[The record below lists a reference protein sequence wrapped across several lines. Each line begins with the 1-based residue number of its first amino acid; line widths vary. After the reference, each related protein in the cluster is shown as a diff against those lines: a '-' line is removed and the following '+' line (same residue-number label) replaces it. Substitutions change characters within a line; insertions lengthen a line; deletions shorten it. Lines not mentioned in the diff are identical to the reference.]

1 MINTKI
7 LRPINWENLIRLGR
21 DNDGGY
27 VIPYEIISKTD
38 VLLSYGVKNDWS
50 FEKDFYKKNSN
61 VKIHCYDHTLNL
73 LSLIRY
79 TIKYILLFPFYCITL
94 DTKRLKRCTQGIF
107 LIPDYFV
114 FFRKKAKHFKY
125 RIWST
130 DDNNSKTVGY
140 TVNQLPKVAGEIFFI
155 KMDIERTEYKVF
167 DDIINLS
174 DFIGAIVVEFHALG
188 EFAEKFN
195 KIINKISKHF
205 NIVHIHGNNYSK
217 LLTNQNFP
225 STIEITFLNKS
236 HCDKNVKLSVKKYPL
251 EGLDQ
256 PNKISRPDYDI
267 VF

>member
-1 MINTKI
+1 MIETKV
-7 LRPINWENLIRLGR
+7 LRPIQWDNLIRIGR

-61 VKIHCYDHTLNL
+61 VKIHCYDHTLNF

-79 TIKYILLFPFYCITL
+79 TIKYLLLFPFYCITL
-94 DTKRLKRCTQGIF
+94 DRKRLKRCIYGIL

-114 FFRKKAKHFKY
+114 FFGKKAKHFKY

-130 DDNNSKTVGY
+130 DDDNSKTVGY
-140 TVNQLPKVAGEIFFI
+140 TLNQFPKVAGEKFFI
-155 KMDIERTEYKVF
+155 KMDIEGAEYKVF

-174 DFIGAIVVEFHALG
+174 GFIGAIVVEFHALD
-188 EFAEKFN
+188 EFAENFN
-195 KIINKISKHF
+195 RIINKISKHF
-205 NIVHIHGNNYSK
+205 NIVHIHGNNFSK
-217 LLTNQNFP
+217 LLKNQNFP
-225 STIEITFLNKS
+225 SAIEMTFINKS
-236 HCDKNVKLSVKKYPL
+236 YCDNSIEPSFKEYPL
-251 EGLDQ
+251 DGLDQ
-256 PNKISRPDYDI
+256 PNKISKLDHKI